1 MLSQIMALVQ
11 QAQLQRAPVQRVA
24 DLVAQRFVPAVVG
37 LSLVTWMVWYVLVY
51 SFQAGVWGVFE
62 AFSRRFASFPHGL
75 GSRTRRR
82 SPWIRS

>member
-62 AFSRRFASFPHGL
+62 AFSRRFAGVVL
-75 GSRTRRR
+75 RV
-82 SPWIRS
+82 